1 VTQPTTPRPCTSAAL
16 AAAALLLVWAIA
28 GCADVERCGVPGV
41 VGPCACADG
50 KQGARV
56 CQAEKT
62 WRACDCSGAIALP
75 NPVRERQ
82 GGSGGAGGTGGS
94 GGPAASGAG
103 GTAPPADAAMP
114 PGDDDGGAEPAG
126 GAGGSAG
133 EAGGGSG
140 SGGAAGGDAGTIDP
154 ALAYRGCMTAAD
166 CDPGARCV
174 ITAGFPSD
182 DSVCQPAC
190 VDVAD
195 CPVPEGDYMAE
206 PECVTGF
213 CRLDCTPVLFE
224 PLHTCPEGMQCI
236 ATQLTLAFCHDGTGM

>member
-1 VTQPTTPRPCTSAAL
+1 VIQPTTPRRCTSAGL
-16 AAAALLLVWAIA
+16 ASAALLLWAAA

-75 NPVRERQ
+75 NPVREREHESGS
-82 GGSGGAGGTGGS
+82 GGGGGAGGSGPGASGS
-94 GGPAASGAG
+94 GGS
-103 GTAPPADAAMP
+103 APQADAAMP

-126 GAGGSAG
+126 GAGGAG
-133 EAGGGSG
+133 EAGDGSG
-140 SGGAAGGDAGTIDP
+140 GDGGAAGDAGVVAP
-154 ALAYRGCMTAAD
+154 GLAYRGCMTAAD

-195 CPVPEGDYMAE
+195 CPVPEGDYQAV

-224 PLHTCPEGMQCI
+224 ALHTCPEGMHCI
-236 ATQLTLAFCHDGTGM
+236 ATQLSLAFCHDGM